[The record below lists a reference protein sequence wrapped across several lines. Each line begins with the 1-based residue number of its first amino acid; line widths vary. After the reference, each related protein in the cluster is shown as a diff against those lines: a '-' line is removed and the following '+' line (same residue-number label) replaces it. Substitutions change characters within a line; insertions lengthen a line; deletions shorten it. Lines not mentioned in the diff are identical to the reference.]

1 MQFHPPAL
9 LASELYHILR
19 AVDEAVRVNHR
30 RFGAEVKMTDA
41 SNSGA
46 QDASVDATSASWAWE
61 WPSLLKAGFAPST
74 SSVIPLTRT
83 FSLIELRL
91 RRLSFRNCFALVV
104 DSGM

>member
-1 MQFHPPAL
+1 M
-9 LASELYHILR
+9 SELYHILR

-74 SSVIPLTRT
+74 SSDVADRCDLGQR
-83 FSLIELRL
+83 E
-91 RRLSFRNCFALVV
+91 V
-104 DSGM
+104 DHD